1 MRLRLKAKIIFLQIR
16 KLCGKRI
23 QRLRKGVE
31 GMLVILVWAFF
42 RGLGVHGGLEPRW
55 RIPIFIIQYA
65 AMNHHT
71 TKRRQKT
78 QRAQYDSL
86 GNDRRRRA
94 RSNEYAHDKHSQGN
108 KYCQN
113 GEQYDLQWMGRR
125 GRQGSFKRRRRRQ
138 GFRQRK
144 RKGRLNQRT
153 LVEPPL
159 PLSLPESLPPSSS
172 LEASLPPSS
181 THPLQIILLTV
192 LAVFIALTVFIMSV
206 LIASGTPPSVVAQA
220 VVLSALCF
228 MSPFGCMMIHS
239 SVLDDENRNA
249 PARLQTSMQAE
260 SSEKSPDQYYEHA
273 LNAFTQALDTLAAQ
287 LSDLKK
293 YDLGLQSQAQQTASS
308 STAACE
314 ATLNAA

>member
-1 MRLRLKAKIIFLQIR
+1 MLTPPPADYTFGPALQTLDMLHWDFRTALYQKHADDVAQDTRALIQKTLNNMQSNLRTA
-16 KLCGKRI
+16 I
-23 QRLRKGVE
+23 QS
-31 GMLVILVWAFF
+31 AS
-42 RGLGVHGGLEPRW
+42 GLEALFSARC
-55 RIPIFIIQYA
+55 A
-65 AMNHHT
+65 AAASSASSVPDTDRMIDVC
-71 TKRRQKT
+71 
-78 QRAQYDSL
+78 AQQL
-86 GNDRRRRA
+86 
-94 RSNEYAHDKHSQGN
+94 Q
-108 KYCQN
+108 
-113 GEQYDLQWMGRR
+113 DLQCAV
-125 GRQGSFKRRRRRQ
+125 QEIA
-138 GFRQRK
+138 
-144 RKGRLNQRT
+144 T